1 MSYEQSGTGLGNLG
15 GSKLTL
21 GSLAQSARTKQ
32 IKSARLI
39 LYVVGVLNL
48 IIALGAYALVGSL
61 SGRPQAPAP
70 EVLNAMKIM
79 SIVIAAI
86 GIVFI
91 VLGVLTKR
99 YPVPATIT
107 ALVIYTALLA
117 MNVLNVVNDPK
128 QVASLFIPIVIEIA
142 LIRAVRAALAYQR
155 ELNAARTM
163 ADPLA

>member
-1 MSYEQSGTGLGNLG
+1 MSYDPTGPGGLGNLG

-32 IKSARLI
+32 IKQARLI
-39 LYVVGVLNL
+39 LIVVGVLNILGGLVVLAVLGNVDPLQLPNPDL
-48 IIALGAYALVGSL
+48 IRAAKVGM
-61 SGRPQAPAP
+61 A
-70 EVLNAMKIM
+70 VTI
-79 SIVIAAI
+79 AI
-86 GIVFI
+86 GVVFI
-91 VLGVLTKR
+91 VLGMLTKR

-117 MNVLNVVNDPK
+117 LSLINVVSDPK
-128 QVASLFIPIVIEIA
+128 TVATLVIPIIIEIA

-155 ELNAARTM
+155 ELDATKTM